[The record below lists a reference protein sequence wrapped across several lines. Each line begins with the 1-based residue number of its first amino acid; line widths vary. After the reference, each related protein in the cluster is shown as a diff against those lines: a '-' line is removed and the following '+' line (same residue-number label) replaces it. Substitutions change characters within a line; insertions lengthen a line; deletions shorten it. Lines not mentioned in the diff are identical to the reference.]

1 MQTITEKRAILVN
14 PDLFTNKT
22 FKKYYAMVTKV
33 GYEFKEQEIIS
44 LRSYIRKNKDG
55 CAKILLNAF
64 YTSLETQDFTLTKEQ
79 QDKGIEWLMRT
90 QFLLKGGLR
99 KNAFVGSREAEILK
113 NYSHFTFSGLRGV
126 GTGFYAFYVPVYR
139 CHAKDASSFEYST
152 NMCQCEV
159 LS

>member
-1 MQTITEKRAILVN
+1 MQTITEKRAILDN
-14 PDLFTNKT
+14 PLLFSQKT

-44 LRSYIRKNKDG
+44 LRSYMRTNKDG

-64 YTSLETQDFTLTKEQ
+64 HDSLETQDFALTKEQ
-79 QDKGIEWLMRT
+79 QDKGIEWLLRT

-99 KNAFVGSREAEILK
+99 KNAFVGEREANILK
-113 NYSHFTFSGLRGV
+113 NYSHFTFSGLRDV
-126 GTGFYAFYVPVYR
+126 GNGFYAFYVPIYS
-139 CHAKDASSFEYST
+139 CHAKDGSSFEYST
-152 NMCQCEV
+152 NMGQCEV